1 MQPLAAVLRTT
12 TVNDDTFFAA
22 EYAAQAAAERTVDNL
37 YARADQ
43 ARNVQAAVATAVV
56 VAAGVAISAAWRSQ
70 LGRKVRNKIAT
81 AIKAE

>member
-22 EYAAQAAAERTVDNL
+22 EYVA
-37 YARADQ
+37 Q

-56 VAAGVAISAAWRSQ
+56 IAAGVAISAAWRSQ